1 MEVIDFFRIL
11 KAFLIFFMNNVQNQN
26 GKVLGEMLAGCNLR
40 VVRKTLRDL
49 LKGSRKL
56 DF

>member
-26 GKVLGEMLAGCNLR
+26 GKVLEEMLAGCNLR

>member
-1 MEVIDFFRIL
+1 
-11 KAFLIFFMNNVQNQN
+11 MNNVQNQN
-26 GKVLGEMLAGCNLR
+26 GKVLEEMLAGSDSR